1 VTVPIGGLRVALY
14 NKSIVTNEFRSH
26 MGGGSAVGGTT
37 GGWLLLLSFQ
47 NPRRRFAFMKR
58 SLMILAAFALA
69 SSMAWAQDGAALYK
83 TKCAACHGAMGEGKV
98 GPSLQKTTLTQA
110 QITDLL
116 TKGAE
121 GKKAPHG
128 KAVSGLTADQATA
141 VATYVG
147 TLKK

>member
-1 VTVPIGGLRVALY
+1 
-14 NKSIVTNEFRSH
+14 
-26 MGGGSAVGGTT
+26 
-37 GGWLLLLSFQ
+37 
-47 NPRRRFAFMKR
+47 MKR
-58 SLMILAAFALA
+58 SLITLAAFTLA
-69 SSMAWAQDGAALYK
+69 ASMVWAQDGAALYK
-83 TKCAACHGAMGEGKV
+83 SKCAACHGAAGEGKV

-128 KAVSGLTADQATA
+128 KAVAGLTADQATA
-141 VATYVG
+141 IATYVG